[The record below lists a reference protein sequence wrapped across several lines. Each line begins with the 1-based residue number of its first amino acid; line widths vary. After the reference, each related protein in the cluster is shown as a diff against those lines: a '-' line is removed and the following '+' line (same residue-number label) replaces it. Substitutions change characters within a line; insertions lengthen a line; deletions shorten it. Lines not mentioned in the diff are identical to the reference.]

1 MNSSIEQILQKQNL
15 ELEKKNKA
23 LDEYAFINSH
33 QLRAPVARI
42 LGLVELC
49 SHMELPPEAQ
59 EIIARMKSESE
70 NLDAVVRNISRVI
83 QEAESSQPASCAERN
98 GNS

>member
-1 MNSSIEQILQKQNL
+1 MNSSIEQILQQQNL

-33 QLRAPVARI
+33 HLRAPVARI

-59 EIIARMKSESE
+59 EIISRMKSESE
-70 NLDAVVRNISRVI
+70 NLDAVVRNISKVI
-83 QEAESSQPASCAERN
+83 QDAESNQPGLNKEQN
-98 GNS
+98 T